1 MKDMNTCF
9 EALGLD
15 LPDDI
20 RRLKEAGYYEEAIQ
34 RIDDCLAE
42 DWTRSQNQPGTP
54 AGALPENPTPRGVD
68 RMRDALL
75 AQREILRRLPQEYC
89 WTGQQALQQ
98 LQALLR
104 DFTEEEFRALDRA
117 GQMDWRFVRGE
128 KRYISR
134 FAETL
139 IATTRIWRHVSW
151 TRLRR
156 SAAGTGTRNSV
167 TK

>member
-89 WTGQQALQQ
+89 WTGQQALQ
-98 LQALLR
+98 
-104 DFTEEEFRALDRA
+104 
-117 GQMDWRFVRGE
+117 
-128 KRYISR
+128 
-134 FAETL
+134 
-139 IATTRIWRHVSW
+139 
-151 TRLRR
+151 
-156 SAAGTGTRNSV
+156 
-167 TK
+167 